1 MFLQQLPGFT
11 VIPGVDGGL
20 VAQVCAGMS
29 RAAQFGRPH
38 ILYTEPDKGDFFDA
52 RLSTFVGAAPDA
64 SGNAGVVIP
73 ARDEASFRTYPA
85 IQQRAERII
94 NSLWGD
100 VIGIEG
106 DYSYGPFLMPTEM
119 LRHVQDLGASV
130 GWGWRHRVFLIARR
144 TGRPLVHIAA
154 YHPCPADGQMEEGAE
169 RAHRLRQLSQNILGL
184 IE

>member
-106 DYSYGPFLMPTEM
+106 ITRTALFSCRPRCCATSRTWGRRWAGD
-119 LRHVQDLGASV
+119 GAIGS
-130 GWGWRHRVFLIARR
+130 
-144 TGRPLVHIAA
+144 
-154 YHPCPADGQMEEGAE
+154 
-169 RAHRLRQLSQNILGL
+169 S
-184 IE
+184 